1 MDTTR
6 PPVPGL
12 ALLFDQMADAV
23 YLLDPATSNV
33 LWANRAAW
41 QSLGIAREEVVNHSV
56 LSLQKD
62 VTGSPAWLDIAAV
75 IRGAGR
81 YTFVGRH
88 RHADGHE
95 VPVEV
100 VTTCFSEGGRDYF
113 LSVARDVSRR
123 LALESDLQHRQA
135 QLWFALNEASDGLW
149 DWNIATGEVF
159 FSPQLKR
166 ILGYGPDEM
175 APHIQ
180 TWSDNIHPD
189 DAPRVLRALDQH
201 LQGRLLRYEAEYR
214 LRNRNGDWL
223 WVHDRG
229 KVCDRDAAGMPTRAV
244 GMVQDIT
251 ASRHIRQELQQ
262 HRDRLEELVAA
273 RTAELSLA
281 KEAAEAASRAKSSFL
296 ATMSHELRTP
306 MAAIIGMTGLAKART
321 ADPRLLQQ
329 LETVEEASQHLL
341 SLINDVLDVS
351 KIEAE
356 RMSLEAVD
364 FRLSEVIDSVH
375 AMARQAAADKGL
387 ALDLAVP
394 PALATRCL
402 RGDPLRLKQVLINLV
417 GNAVKFT
424 PQGSVSLRAAVL
436 SEDDAG
442 VKLRFEIT
450 DTGIGIEPEVRPR
463 LFIPFE
469 QADSSMARRYGG
481 TGLGLALS
489 QRLVAMMGG
498 HIDVDST
505 PGKGSTFWFTVLL
518 QPASGDAPQMLPD
531 GARERLQA
539 EHAGAHV
546 LVVDDE
552 PVNREVL
559 SGLLEQAG
567 LRTSWAENGL
577 QAVAMA
583 RGTRYDLILMDVQ
596 MPHLDGLD
604 SARAIRAG
612 SASARTPIVA
622 VTARAFDE
630 DRRQCLAAGMDD
642 HLPKPVD
649 IARLYAVAARLLART
664 RPH

>member
-1 MDTTR
+1 METASL
-6 PPVPGL
+6 PVPGL
-12 ALLFDQMADAV
+12 AALFDQMADAV

-62 VTGSPAWLDIAAV
+62 VTGAPAWQDIAAV
-75 IRGAGR
+75 IRGAGC

-100 VTTCFSEGGRDYF
+100 NTTCFAEGGHEYF

-123 LALESDLQHRQA
+123 LALEADLQHREK

-149 DWNIATGEVF
+149 DWNIATGEVY

-175 APHIQ
+175 SPRIE

-189 DAPRVLRALDQH
+189 DAARVRRVLDEH
-201 LQGRLLRYEAEYR
+201 LQGRQLRYEAEYR

-229 KVCDRDAAGMPTRAV
+229 KVCDRDAGGAPVRAV

-251 ASRHIRQELQQ
+251 ASRHIRHELQQ

-296 ATMSHELRTP
+296 ANMSHELRTP
-306 MAAIIGMTGLAKART
+306 MAAIIGMTGLAKGRATDARL
-321 ADPRLLQQ
+321 RQQ
-329 LETVEEASQHLL
+329 LDTVEQASKHLL
-341 SLINDVLDVS
+341 GIINDVLDVS

-356 RMSLEAVD
+356 RMSLDAVD
-364 FRLSEVIDSVH
+364 FRLSEVIDTVR
-375 AMARQAAADKGL
+375 AMARQPAADKGL

-394 PALATRCL
+394 PDLAARRF

-436 SEDDAG
+436 DEGDAG
-442 VKLRFEIT
+442 VTLRFEIT
-450 DTGIGIEPEVRPR
+450 DTGIGIAPEVRPR
-463 LFIPFE
+463 LFMPFE

-489 QRLVAMMGG
+489 QRLVAMMSGQ
-498 HIDVDST
+498 IDVDSR
-505 PGKGSTFWFTVLL
+505 PGDGSTFWFTVLL
-518 QPASGDAPQMLPD
+518 QPATGDEAEAPPD
-531 GARERLQA
+531 AERQRLQA

-567 LRTSWAENGL
+567 LRTSWAESGL

-583 RGTRYDLILMDVQ
+583 RSTRYDLILMDVQ

-604 SARAIRAG
+604 TTRAIRAG
-612 SASARTPIVA
+612 SASAHTPIVA
-622 VTARAFDE
+622 VTARVFDE

-649 IARLYAVAARLLART
+649 TARLYAVAARHLGGR
-664 RPH
+664 H